1 MFRIAMFM
9 VLLTACSGKDD
20 AKDVGDSDSQ
30 VTAVDDD
37 GDGFTDDI
45 EPRPAFHHTQLA
57 EPVAACLPVM
67 DDALTGKIPL
77 RPEWS
82 RGL

>member
-57 EPVAACLPVM
+57 EPVAACLRLILEKQAQESGP
-67 DDALTGKIPL
+67 GGL
-77 RPEWS
+77 R
-82 RGL
+82 RVL